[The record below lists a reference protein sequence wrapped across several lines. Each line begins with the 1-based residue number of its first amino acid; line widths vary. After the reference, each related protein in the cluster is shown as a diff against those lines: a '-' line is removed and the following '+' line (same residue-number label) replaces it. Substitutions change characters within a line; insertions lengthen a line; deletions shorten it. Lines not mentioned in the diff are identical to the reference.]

1 MASSIV
7 DRVMLPK
14 NEPKTSWLIAAVER
28 YEAPLVRYATAI
40 VGDPDRARDVV
51 QDTFLRLCREK
62 QSRIGGYLA
71 QWLFTVCRN
80 RSMDLRRKGRREAEW
95 TGGSLAPDC
104 LTTPPTA
111 VLEDQEMLNQILQ
124 LVELL
129 PENQREVLI
138 LKFRCDLS
146 YNEISHVT
154 GLSVTNVGFLVHTG
168 LKTVRSKLERVRQQ
182 HHTIR
187 RVR

>member
-1 MASSIV
+1 
-7 DRVMLPK
+7 
-14 NEPKTSWLIAAVER
+14 
-28 YEAPLVRYATAI
+28 
-40 VGDPDRARDVV
+40 
-51 QDTFLRLCREK
+51 
-62 QSRIGGYLA
+62 
-71 QWLFTVCRN
+71 
-80 RSMDLRRKGRREAEW
+80 
-95 TGGSLAPDC
+95 
-104 LTTPPTA
+104 